1 MREKKTGTLTEKA
14 GTLMKKVPGC
24 QKKVSLPRNPPRAPA
39 GRTGRPALF
48 GEQRALHV
56 QNNP

>member
-14 GTLMKKVPGC
+14 GTLMEKSAGLSEKSV
-24 QKKVSLPRNPPRAPA
+24 LPRNPPRAPG